1 MKSTINI
8 ILKIGALLL
17 LCMFS
22 VSVSFLA
29 YYYYAGIDWGYPG
42 GEISFVGLSKAE
54 VAKILGDENSACND
68 TQKIVVVI
76 NGDNYKYFDKPDDI
90 LKCEFVAESNLW
102 GVNYKSSKRVF
113 YMQVLIFGDDGRVK
127 SQYIKKYRDG
137 L

>member
-8 ILKIGALLL
+8 ILKIGAVLL

-68 TQKIVVVI
+68 TH
-76 NGDNYKYFDKPDDI
+76 G
-90 LKCEFVAESNLW
+90 
-102 GVNYKSSKRVF
+102 
-113 YMQVLIFGDDGRVK
+113 GRFHGGK
-127 SQYIKKYRDG
+127 N
-137 L
+137 